1 LLKSILDRDLDMERD
16 FSNNVFNDS
25 ALPLK
30 ELGIIMLS
38 VNIFGIRVPSTEST
52 ETILNEWDDENIR
65 KIIMLNNRFLIDH
78 SATFDPENSIDTCS
92 DSKAKKVL
100 QIYLDLYHNH
110 RRQCEKVGLSFVLV
124 WRSLV
129 IMRWFDFML
138 GNSRGSGS
146 KEIGDELS
154 KIINERTNE
163 NPYSSPSNL
172 WLKDRPLLDKYP
184 EYTEAKLHF
193 ITFLTITN
201 LISDTDPKME
211 ELKIADFRIAKRLA
225 NFANHTRTD
234 YHSFICPICQ
244 EDVNILYSGKDFEPC
259 GSPNCHFCNTLIIL
273 PRGKELAHC
282 ESDYCR
288 KKYSAGTTKNS
299 RSQPYAVERKKAKFS
314 RKDFEKAF
322 DGKRHNCPECN
333 GEKKVLYVFGTK
345 HLCQNCI
352 NKSRSR

>member
-1 LLKSILDRDLDMERD
+1 MERD
-16 FSNNVFNDS
+16 FSNNVFSDS
-25 ALPLK
+25 ALPSE
-30 ELGIIMLS
+30 ELGIMLS
-38 VNIFGIRVPSTEST
+38 VNIFGIRTPSTEST
-52 ETILNEWDDENIR
+52 EAILNEWDNENIR
-65 KIIMLNNRFLIDH
+65 KIIILNNRFLIDH
-78 SATFDPENSIDTCS
+78 SATFNPENFIDTCS
-92 DSKAKKVL
+92 NSKTKKVL

-154 KIINERTNE
+154 KIINARTNE

-172 WLKDRPLLDKYP
+172 WLKDRPHLDKYP

-201 LISDTDPKME
+201 LVSDTDPEME
-211 ELKIADFRIAKRLA
+211 ELKIADFRIAKRLT

-259 GSPNCHFCNTLIIL
+259 GSPDCDFCNTLIIL
-273 PRGKELAHC
+273 PRGRELAHC

-288 KKYSAGTTKNS
+288 KKYSAGTTGNS
-299 RSQPYAVERKKAKFS
+299 RSQPHAINKKKDQFS
-314 RKDFEKAF
+314 RKNLKKAF
-322 DGKRHNCPECN
+322 DSKRSKCPGC
-333 GEKKVLYVFGTK
+333 GAKKIVLYEFGTEN
-345 HLCQNCI
+345 LCWSCVK
-352 NKSRSR
+352 KSRSR